1 MTADQLLAEADRLL
15 TGSVPGTQ
23 ARWPRACAWLI
34 RLALEKALDQYW
46 AEALPEAAICGMR
59 PQLLLLPRYAG
70 TATAN
75 RARDAWTGLSRAAHH
90 HAYELAPTAAE
101 LRSWLATVRQL
112 TLDLGTNPGAAS
124 TTPAAS

>member
-1 MTADQLLAEADRLL
+1 MKSGQLLAEADRLL
-15 TGSVPGTQ
+15 TTATPDTQ

-34 RLALEKALDQYW
+34 RLALENALDQYW
-46 AEALPEAAICGMR
+46 AQTLPEAALCGMR

-70 TATAN
+70 TSVAE

-101 LRSWLATVRQL
+101 LRSWLTDVSQL
-112 TLDLGTNPGAAS
+112 ASDLTAEPGAPDTAS
-124 TTPAAS
+124 